1 MFIWLNVIKITM
13 VWSSRSL
20 AAMVYSWRPF
30 KVQIFIKENWL
41 PKINSR
47 DPLFFLITIMNIC
60 SKSGN
65 PVTCFINYTTPRP
78 EMIPIL
84 GVKTAGISHMVKA
97 KVQVIIY
104 PATFCRQMLSG
115 WYFLWGKWN
124 IPAFYEYRSCGEEEE
139 GEDEMDKAHHGV
151 GIHVF
156 LPGIYNYF

>member
-1 MFIWLNVIKITM
+1 MKFQVPSCYGLFMAAVQ
-13 VWSSRSL
+13 SSNIYKGKL
-20 AAMVYSWRPF
+20 AA
-30 KVQIFIKENWL
+30 ENKQSG
-41 PKINSR
+41 PSV
-47 DPLFFLITIMNIC
+47 FLITIMNIC

-115 WYFLWGKWN
+115 
-124 IPAFYEYRSCGEEEE
+124 
-139 GEDEMDKAHHGV
+139 
-151 GIHVF
+151 
-156 LPGIYNYF
+156 